1 MRILV
6 YGAGV
11 IGCELAHELCKS
23 ENDVTILARG
33 GWKQNIDKNGLTIRH
48 YCQLHTTIDHIKTIE
63 ILEEHDKYDLIFVVM
78 QYIQVLEII
87 QKLAKNISK
96 HIILIGNNMN
106 PAYCREQICNQS
118 LTEKEVA
125 FGFQGIGG
133 LREKDRVVSMHFN
146 KIVLTVGGLTEN
158 LTIEFKRSII
168 MAFEKTVY
176 KLKWEHHME
185 GWLLSHGAHI
195 LPTAY
200 ICYILDCNLRCT
212 SKEQISLVVDA
223 IAEAHKM
230 LKKLG
235 YPIRPDG
242 EEEDFLERRNKK
254 QRMLYLMVK
263 TPAGKFVISN
273 HCANAVGEMTAL
285 DGEFKKLQIKA
296 DIHMP
301 AWDKLRKESMMA
313 LNNKK

>member
-11 IGCELAHELCKS
+11 IGCELAHELCKG
-23 ENDVTILARG
+23 ENEVTILARG
-33 GWKQNIDKNGLTIRH
+33 GWKQSIDKNGLTIRH
-48 YCQLHTTIDHIKTIE
+48 YCQLHKTIE
-63 ILEEHDKYDLIFVVM
+63 ILQEDDKYDVIFVVM

-96 HIILIGNNMN
+96 YVVLIGNNMN
-106 PAYCREQICNQS
+106 PAYCREQIYNQS

-133 LREKDRVVSMHFN
+133 LKEKDRVISMHFN
-146 KIVLTVGGLTEN
+146 KIVLTVGGLREN
-158 LTIEFKRSII
+158 LTTEFKRNII

-176 KLKWEHHME
+176 KLKWEHNME

-200 ICYILDCNLRCT
+200 ICYILNCNLRRT

-223 IAEAHKM
+223 VAEAHKM

-242 EEEDFLERRNKK
+242 EEEDFAEKRNKK

-285 DGEFKKLQIKA
+285 DGEFKKLQMVNHTAVFIF
-296 DIHMP
+296 H
-301 AWDKLRKESMMA
+301 LTSYT
-313 LNNKK
+313 